1 MLDLRVLRLVS
12 ALNVVSFQT
21 WQPVVKVQ
29 LHSAGDASPLTALLL
44 PHIFPICSVVAPCQR
59 GASPP
64 SVRRWTFTTGCSV
77 RRCWQPVVK
86 VWLHSTG
93 DASSRAAL
101 LLPQILP
108 VLHPTVHNTHGG
120 GPALRSSRRS
130 AGAPTARTV
139 RRGVEAGASPP
150 SVRRWTLTTG
160 CWRSSPLCCSARRR
174 RPGHKSRSHR

>member
-1 MLDLRVLRLVS
+1 RLYAAVRNTPFDPEWHARGAVWS
-12 ALNVVSFQT
+12 AGRDAPRGGCDGEHGE
-21 WQPVVKVQ
+21 QPVVKLR

-108 VLHPTVHNTHGG
+108 VLHPT
-120 GPALRSSRRS
+120 
-130 AGAPTARTV
+130 
-139 RRGVEAGASPP
+139 
-150 SVRRWTLTTG
+150 
-160 CWRSSPLCCSARRR
+160 
-174 RPGHKSRSHR
+174 